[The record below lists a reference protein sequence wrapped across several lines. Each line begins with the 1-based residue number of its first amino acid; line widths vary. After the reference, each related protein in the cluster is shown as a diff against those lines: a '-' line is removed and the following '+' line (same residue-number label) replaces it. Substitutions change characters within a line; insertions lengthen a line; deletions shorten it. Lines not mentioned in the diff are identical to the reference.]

1 MVRSQ
6 EFGPMA
12 MGSKGVHFLKDGTI
26 EGEDPLTVFGPRADI
41 HLSRTD
47 SFKYAPD
54 ILVNSFTILQLMK
67 WLLLKSWWVVMVV

>member
-41 HLSRTD
+41 HLSRTE
-47 SFKYAPD
+47 
-54 ILVNSFTILQLMK
+54 
-67 WLLLKSWWVVMVV
+67 